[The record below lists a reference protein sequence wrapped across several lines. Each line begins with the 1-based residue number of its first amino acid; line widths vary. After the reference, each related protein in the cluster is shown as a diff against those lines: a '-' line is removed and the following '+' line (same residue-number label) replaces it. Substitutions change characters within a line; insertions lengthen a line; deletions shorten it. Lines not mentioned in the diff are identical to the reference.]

1 MKDRLLIFLDLVP
14 TARWSQPPDVWGQQ
28 LREAMSEGF
37 VTVGW
42 GGVLKLTDAGR
53 AARTRAAEDGGI
65 AT

>member
-14 TARWSQPPDVWGQQ
+14 TANWKQPPAVWGEQ
-28 LREAMSEGF
+28 LRQAMGEGF

-53 AARTRAAEDGGI
+53 AARTKAAENGGI